1 MQIDFGGGS
10 EIGFERKSKAGLVK
24 LTRASALNALTHNM
38 ILALDRALQAWE
50 ADPDVA
56 CVILEGEAV
65 LSALAAMWL
74 RPTRRDRMARPHS
87 IFSVTNIVSMRVSG
101 VFLSRIFR
109 C

>member
-10 EIGFERKSKAGLVK
+10 EIGFERKGKAGIVT

-50 ADPDVA
+50 TDPDVA
-56 CVILEGEAV
+56 CVILEGEVAPSV
-65 LSALAAMWL
+65 PVAMWWQPTKPGRRV
-74 RPTRRDRMARPHS
+74 RPLL
-87 IFSVTNIVSMRVSG
+87 IFSAMNTASMRVSD
-101 VFLSRIFR
+101 VFRSPIFR